1 MGPHR
6 YRRMKK
12 ALAGPCVNRPA
23 GPNDVYVLRLSN
35 GLDSRPDAVR
45 DSVRRARLRH
55 ERVAMLAA

>member
-12 ALAGPCVNRPA
+12 ALAGLCVNRPA

-35 GLDSRPDAVR
+35 GSGLPPGRRAR
-45 DSVRRARLRH
+45 LARRARLRH